1 MFIET
6 ISLAGLRNC
15 LRKFNEGVK
24 YAKSGRWSIAKGG
37 YDLAFQLYYKDS
49 NDQDIPV
56 IDCIQGAWDETGQ
69 LENNCLADAEFAKI
83 AKVIMDEY
91 KNITQG
97 GKKDGI

>member
-15 LRKFNEGVK
+15 LRKFDEGVK

-37 YDLAFQLYYKDS
+37 YDLAFQLCYKDS

-56 IDCIQGAWDETGQ
+56 IDCIQEDWNETGQ
-69 LENNCLADAEFAKI
+69 LENNCLPDAEFAKI
-83 AKVIMDEY
+83 AKIIMDEY
-91 KNITQG
+91 KNVTQG